1 MSEKSVPV
9 NQKKRNSL
17 FRFVV
22 YSIIGIFMFF
32 VPITI
37 GGKNTIPLDHIVTYI
52 QKIPFY
58 GMVYGA
64 IMIILGVVLPFINGT
79 WNKTKTKLVF
89 SILNILAIPFL
100 IMAIFKIG
108 PASLLAP
115 NMIPFIFNK
124 IVVPVTT
131 IVPVGSVFLA
141 LITGYGLMEFVGVFM
156 RPIMKPIW
164 KTPGRSAIDA
174 VASFV
179 GSYSIALL
187 ITNRVYREGKYTTKE
202 AAIIATGFSTVSAT
216 FMVIVANNLGI
227 MNMWT
232 TYFAVTAFVTFV
244 VTAITARIYPLRNKS
259 NEYYKGQE
267 GDVELDL
274 KGSKFKAALEVAE
287 KVAAE
292 APSLWENTK
301 INFIDGIKLAINMA
315 PSLMAIGTL
324 GLILAYFTPVF
335 KGIGVIFYPFT
346 LLMGLKEPMHVAM
359 AISTSIA
366 EMLLPVSFVTTAD
379 FVTRFTV
386 GVVCVSEILFFSASI
401 PCMMATDI
409 PLSMKDYILIWIQRV
424 ILSLV
429 ITVPIAWLLV
439 GR

>member
-1 MSEKSVPV
+1 MSEKNASV
-9 NQKKRNSL
+9 NQNKNNSL

-52 QKIPFY
+52 QKIPYY
-58 GMVYGA
+58 GIVYGSV
-64 IMIILGVVLPFINGT
+64 MIILGVVLPFINGT

-89 SILNILAIPFL
+89 SIINILAIPFL
-100 IMAIFKIG
+100 IMAVFKVG

-232 TYFAVTAFVTFV
+232 TYFAVTAIVTFI

-259 NEYYKGQE
+259 NDYYKGQKGE
-267 GDVELDL
+267 IEQDV
-274 KGSKFKAALEVAE
+274 KGNKLTAALEIAKDVAD
-287 KVAAE
+287 E
-292 APSLWENTK
+292 APSLWESTK
-301 INFIDGIKLAINMA
+301 TNFIDGIKLAINMA

-409 PLSMKDYILIWIQRV
+409 PLTMKDYILIWIQRV

-429 ITVPIAWLLV
+429 ITVPIAWLLA
-439 GR
+439 R

>member
-9 NQKKRNSL
+9 NQKKGNSL

-267 GDVELDL
+267 GDVEQDV

-292 APSLWENTK
+292 APSLWKNTK

-401 PCMMATDI
+401 PCIMATDI

>member
-1 MSEKSVPV
+1 MSEKNASV
-9 NQKKRNSL
+9 NQNKNNSL

-52 QKIPFY
+52 QKIPYY
-58 GMVYGA
+58 GIVYGSV
-64 IMIILGVVLPFINGT
+64 MIILGVVLPFINGT

-89 SILNILAIPFL
+89 SIINILAIPFL
-100 IMAIFKIG
+100 IMAVFKVG

-232 TYFAVTAFVTFV
+232 TYFAVTAIVTFI

-259 NEYYKGQE
+259 NDYYKGQKGE
-267 GDVELDL
+267 IEQDV
-274 KGSKFKAALEVAE
+274 KGNKLTAALEIAKDVAD
-287 KVAAE
+287 E
-292 APSLWENTK
+292 APSLWESTK
-301 INFIDGIKLAINMA
+301 TNFIDGIKLAINMA

-409 PLSMKDYILIWIQRV
+409 PLTMKDYIL
-424 ILSLV
+424 
-429 ITVPIAWLLV
+429 
-439 GR
+439 